1 MEMISCD
8 VARDLLPLYCDDVCS
23 QDSRSLVEQHLEECE
38 ECSALLE
45 KMKTE
50 CHISSEQEECHEE
63 MVRDMA
69 WAWRKSVKKSF
80 LKGIFVSLFTC
91 LLLLGAY
98 WSLTRMI
105 LIAVPDQDV
114 KITVENITDDHVEI
128 YLEATDGKKVLSSS
142 AKLAEDGKYYITV
155 KRGVIEQKNGNGEN
169 WGAHFK
175 LSRVGITE
183 EGKTVQVKEIYY
195 GTAGDNKLIWSV
207 EDF

>member
-1 MEMISCD
+1 MEKISCD

-23 QDSRSLVEQHLEECE
+23 QDSRGLVEQHLEECE

-50 CHISSEQEECHEE
+50 CRISSEQEECHEE

-80 LKGIFVSLFTC
+80 LKGIFVSLFVC
-91 LLLLGAY
+91 LILLSAY

-105 LIAVPDQDV
+105 LIAVPDQNV
-114 KITVENITDDHVEI
+114 KIAIENITDEHVEL

-142 AKLAEDGKYYITV
+142 SRLTEDGKYYITV
-155 KRGVIEQKNGNGEN
+155 ERGVIEQKNGAGEN
-169 WGAHFK
+169 WGGHLK
-175 LSRVGITE
+175 LSRFGRTE
-183 EGKTVQVKEIYY
+183 TGEIVQVKEIYY
-195 GTAGDNKLIWSV
+195 GTAGDNRLIWK
-207 EDF
+207 E